1 MLLWDAWKAY
11 AHRAAG
17 YQTRVLLVVV
27 YWVVLGPGALIGRLF
42 SSRLLDLNPGLG
54 KARGWRVDPTSQ
66 RLRPCGASSSLK
78 KLEHPRAIW
87 LLPRRRRLPTA

>member
-42 SSRLLDLNPGLG
+42 SARLLDLNPGPGNSSWL
-54 KARGWRVDPTSQ
+54 ARGSDEPTLAA
-66 RLRPCGASSSLK
+66 LR
-78 KLEHPRAIW
+78 RQF
-87 LLPRRRRLPTA
+87 